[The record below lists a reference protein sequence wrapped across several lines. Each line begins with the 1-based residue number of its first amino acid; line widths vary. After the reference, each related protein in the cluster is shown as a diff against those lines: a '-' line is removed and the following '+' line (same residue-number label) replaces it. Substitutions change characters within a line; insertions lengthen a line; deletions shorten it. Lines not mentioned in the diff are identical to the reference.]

1 MQEQKSSVLIG
12 DQAFDVLLESV
23 YLLLNGDYLGSILF
37 SFPFGNFL
45 RRNHEVFVSVI
56 NNIASIQDHRLA
68 VDELVDILF
77 SLEPNEGAVSL
88 FVSLNAF
95 DIPVCTKE
103 SSQGLL
109 PVVGLGQVFYV
120 QIVLPLS
127 LHLIASMVSPR
138 THYSLFF
145 LLLGLG
151 RRSARGG
158 RWRGNK
164 NFPIRHPYY
173 SPLGRNRL
181 FDLLGLR
188 LGSLF
193 DFVFFF
199 GQVGINV
206 IKILFFLIPAHYV

>member
-88 FVSLNAF
+88 FVSFNAF

-109 PVVGLGQVFYV
+109 PVVGLG
-120 QIVLPLS
+120 
-127 LHLIASMVSPR
+127 
-138 THYSLFF
+138 
-145 LLLGLG
+145 
-151 RRSARGG
+151 
-158 RWRGNK
+158 
-164 NFPIRHPYY
+164 
-173 SPLGRNRL
+173 
-181 FDLLGLR
+181 
-188 LGSLF
+188 
-193 DFVFFF
+193 
-199 GQVGINV
+199 
-206 IKILFFLIPAHYV
+206 